1 VNDPLLSVRDLRT
14 QFRTEE
20 GVVRAVDGVS
30 FDVRRGETVALV
42 GESGS
47 GKTVTAETITRLIR
61 TPPGEIAGGEVC
73 FDGEDVVGMDES
85 ELRRLRGGRIGH
97 VFQNPQGSLNPVY
110 TVGWQIV
117 EAIRIHDD
125 VSESAARDRAID
137 LLDRVGIP
145 EAATR
150 FHDYPHELSGGM
162 KQRVSVAMALAAE
175 PDLLIADEPT
185 TALDVTIQNQI
196 LRLLGQ
202 LQREFG
208 MSVLLI
214 THDLGVV
221 AEVADRA
228 VVMYAGKVMERA
240 DVEALFDRPAH
251 PYTRALL
258 DCLPGRGH
266 DLVSIEGRIPDAT
279 DPPQGCRFHP
289 RCRYAVDACREGDQP
304 PAHPVGPDHD
314 ASCVHHAPDA
324 DPDALEW
331 WSGGSDA
338 DAAGGTASADG
349 GETADGS
356 EATGDRA
363 AGRARRDGRDG
374 HDGHDDRD
382 EPNDR
387 DDRDREGERR

>member
-1 VNDPLLSVRDLRT
+1 MSDPLLSVRDLRT
-14 QFRTEE
+14 QFHTEG

-61 TPPGEIAGGEVC
+61 TPPGEVAGGAVY
-73 FDGEDVVGMDES
+73 FDGENVVEMDER
-85 ELRRLRGGRIGH
+85 ELRRLRGARIAH

-110 TVGWQIV
+110 SVGWQVV
-117 EAIRIHDD
+117 EAIRVHED
-125 VSESAARDRAID
+125 VSEAAARDRAVD

-162 KQRVSVAMALAAE
+162 KQRVSIAMALAAE
-175 PDLLIADEPT
+175 PDLLVADEPT

-196 LRLLGQ
+196 LRLLGE

-240 DVEALFDRPAH
+240 DVEALFDAPAH

-258 DCLPGRGH
+258 DCLPGRGRE
-266 DLVSIEGRIPDAT
+266 LASIGGQLPDPT
-279 DPPQGCRFHP
+279 DPPAGCRFHP
-289 RCRYAVDACREGDQP
+289 RCSYAVDACRTGDQP
-304 PAHPVGPDHD
+304 PLHPVGEDHD
-314 ASCVHHAPDA
+314 ASCVHHAPDG
-324 DPDALEW
+324 DPSLLDW
-331 WSGGSDA
+331 WTATGG
-338 DAAGGTASADG
+338 GEPSADG
-349 GETADGS
+349 GDRDGGASGEADRR
-356 EATGDRA
+356 GDRRNVA
-363 AGRARRDGRDG
+363 TDRRDDRRPADDDRRDGRGTDG
-374 HDGHDDRD
+374 
-382 EPNDR
+382 
-387 DDRDREGERR
+387 